1 MIRLLK
7 NWLPVCLWM
16 LVIFTISSDM
26 GSAANTSRYLV
37 PFLHW
42 LNPTI
47 SQASVEQIHFIVR
60 KGGHLSEYAI
70 LATLLFFALRRSLLP
85 SFQGARWKSAA
96 LSLFIS
102 AIYAAGDEFHQSFV
116 GSRTAAFSDVM
127 IDTSGALIALC
138 FILIIGCFC
147 RKRVVTE

>member
-1 MIRLLK
+1 
-7 NWLPVCLWM
+7 
-16 LVIFTISSDM
+16 M

-85 SFQGARWKSAA
+85 SFQGALWKSAA

-138 FILIIGCFC
+138 FILIIGSFW
-147 RKRVVTE
+147 RKRAATE

>member
-1 MIRLLK
+1 
-7 NWLPVCLWM
+7 M
-16 LVIFTISSDM
+16 LVIFTISSDI

-70 LATLLFFALRRSLLP
+70 LATLLYFALRRSGMP
-85 SFQGARWKSAA
+85 SLQGAHWRSA
-96 LSLFIS
+96 LFSLFIS
-102 AIYAAGDEFHQSFV
+102 AFYAAGDEFHQSFI

-138 FILIIGCFC
+138 FILIIGSIL
-147 RKRVVTE
+147 RKKEVTD

>member
-1 MIRLLK
+1 MFLLIK
-7 NWLPVCLWM
+7 YWLPVCLWM

-47 SQASVEQIHFIVR
+47 SQTSVEQIHFIVR
-60 KGGHLSEYAI
+60 KGGHLSEYAV

-85 SFQGARWKSAA
+85 GLQGACWKSAA

-138 FILIIGCFC
+138 FIIIIGSFW
-147 RKRVVTE
+147 RKRVVLE

>member
-1 MIRLLK
+1 
-7 NWLPVCLWM
+7 M

-70 LATLLFFALRRSLLP
+70 LATLLFFALRRSGIHC
-85 SFQGARWKSAA
+85 FQGAHWKFAA

-102 AIYAAGDEFHQSFV
+102 ALYAAGDEFHQSFV
-116 GSRTAAFSDVM
+116 GSRTAAVGDVM

-138 FILIIGCFC
+138 FILTIGFFF
-147 RKRVVTE
+147 RKRVATE